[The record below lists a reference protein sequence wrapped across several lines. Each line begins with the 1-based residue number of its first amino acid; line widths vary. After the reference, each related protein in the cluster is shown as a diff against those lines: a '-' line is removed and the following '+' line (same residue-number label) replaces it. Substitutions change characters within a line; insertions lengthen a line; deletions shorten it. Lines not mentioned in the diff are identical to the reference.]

1 MEVEL
6 FIKNN
11 FSSSTSSNFNTTS
24 KLLKDL
30 HDKKF
35 FNKKNFFI
43 TLC

>member
-1 MEVEL
+1 MEKEL
-6 FIKNN
+6 SLKDNM
-11 FSSSTSSNFNTTS
+11 SSSTSSNFNTAS

-30 HDKKF
+30 HGKKF